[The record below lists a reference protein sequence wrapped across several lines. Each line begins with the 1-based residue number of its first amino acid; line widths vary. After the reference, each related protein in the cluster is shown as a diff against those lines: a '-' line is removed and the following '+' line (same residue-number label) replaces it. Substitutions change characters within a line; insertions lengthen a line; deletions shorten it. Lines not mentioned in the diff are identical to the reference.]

1 MSGPEKKV
9 SKVKFDKEMVIA
21 FVLCGLLLVFWQP
34 LCVKMGWMPDP
45 AAAAAAAPSPAAAP
59 AVVEQPVE
67 KAAVAVKAA
76 EKTAKNTQE
85 PVISLPAVTLENKLV
100 SCTILPETGAVTGI
114 TLKTFKTADRKQD
127 IVVDQLPSAKT
138 AGGALQPGALGVFLP
153 GTPLKHLHIVSS
165 EVSADHRT
173 YTLIRDAVAGTV
185 ALRIT
190 QVWTLGDDH
199 VLKMA
204 LTVENPSERAVVLN
218 NLTVSGGELQGWQNV
233 SGDVLR
239 MDSHK
244 LDYYLANGSYEDV
257 NIDAKDSKF
266 FRQANDVQWAA
277 LSNKFFISVLK
288 SGQPFTL
295 YQARVLEPG
304 SSERYFAAAG
314 AQFNNVQLAPGKA
327 ANWDFQLYA
336 GPKTTALKS
345 FAPDA
350 DRTMHLAWGPL
361 DYLARLLLWV
371 LIQLKGLCGSYGW
384 SIIIMTILVRLLFW
398 PATAKANASMKKMS
412 KVQPQIQEL
421 RAKYKDNPQMLNTKM
436 MELYRKEGVN
446 PMGGCLPILL
456 QIPVFFA
463 LYATLDG
470 AVELRQVPFWW
481 ATDLAAPDTVAHIFG
496 LAINPLVLAMTLLMV
511 VQQRLTPTAMD
522 PMQQKMM
529 MIMPIVMLFFL
540 YNLPSG
546 LTLYWTV
553 SQIFSILQML
563 LQKHHNTAASA
574 PKAGS
579 AQKA

>member
-1 MSGPEKKV
+1 M
-9 SKVKFDKEMVIA
+9 KFDKEMVIA
-21 FVLCGLLLVFWQP
+21 FLLCGLLLVFWQP

-45 AAAAAAAPSPAAAP
+45 AAAVGQAAEAAQAVAQPVQTPAASSAEPVTEAVKTVVPAGKVLP
-59 AVVEQPVE
+59 AVV
-67 KAAVAVKAA
+67 
-76 EKTAKNTQE
+76 
-85 PVISLPAVTLENKLV
+85 LENKLI
-100 SCTILPETGAVTGI
+100 SCKIQPNSGAIADI

-127 IVVDQLPSAKT
+127 IVIDQLPSAKT
-138 AGGALQPGALGVFLP
+138 AGGALQPGALGVFFP
-153 GTPLKHLHIVSS
+153 GGQMMLNGIVSS
-165 EVSADHRT
+165 ELSADGKV
-173 YTLIRDAVAGTV
+173 YTLIRNVTV
-185 ALRIT
+185 GIAPLQIK
-190 QVWTLGDDH
+190 QVWTIGEDN

-204 LTVENPSERAVVLN
+204 LTVTNIGKVPADLAK
-218 NLTVSGGELQGWQNV
+218 LTVSGGELQGWRNV
-233 SGDVLR
+233 SGDELR
-239 MDSHK
+239 MDSHT
-244 LDYYLANGSYEDV
+244 LDSYSFKGAYDDV
-257 NIDAKDSKF
+257 NTDAKDSKF
-266 FRQANDVQWAA
+266 FRQADNLMWAA
-277 LSNKFFISVLK
+277 LSNKFFISILK
-288 SGQPFTL
+288 SAQPFSL

-304 SSERYFAAAG
+304 SSELYFASAG
-314 AQFNNVQLAPGKA
+314 AQFAKVQLAPGAA

-336 GPKTTALKS
+336 GPKTTALKA

-371 LIQLKGLCGSYGW
+371 LVQLKGLCGSYGW
-384 SIIIMTILVRLLFW
+384 SIIIMTIMVRLLFW

-412 KVQPQIQEL
+412 KVQPQIQDL

-481 ATDLAAPDTVAHIFG
+481 AADLAAPDTVAHIFS
-496 LAINPLVLAMTLLMV
+496 LPINPLVLAMTLLMV

-563 LQKHHNTAASA
+563 LQKHYNTAAPA
-574 PKAGS
+574 QDAGG

>member
-1 MSGPEKKV
+1 M
-9 SKVKFDKEMVIA
+9 KFDKEMVIA
-21 FVLCGLLLVFWQP
+21 FLLCGLLLVFWQP

-45 AAAAAAAPSPAAAP
+45 AAAVGQAAEAAQAVAQPVQTPAASSAEPVTEAVKTVVPAGKVLP
-59 AVVEQPVE
+59 AVV
-67 KAAVAVKAA
+67 
-76 EKTAKNTQE
+76 
-85 PVISLPAVTLENKLV
+85 LENKLI
-100 SCTILPETGAVTGI
+100 SCKIQPNSGAIADI

-127 IVVDQLPSAKT
+127 IVIDQLPSAKT
-138 AGGALQPGALGVFLP
+138 AGGALQPGALGVFFP
-153 GTPLKHLHIVSS
+153 GGQMVLNGIVSS
-165 EVSADHRT
+165 ELSADGKV
-173 YTLIRDAVAGTV
+173 YTLIRNVTVGVAP
-185 ALRIT
+185 LQIK
-190 QVWTLGDDH
+190 QVWTIGEDN

-204 LTVENPSERAVVLN
+204 LTVTNIGKVPADLAK
-218 NLTVSGGELQGWQNV
+218 LTVSGGELQGWRNV
-233 SGDVLR
+233 SGDELR

-244 LDYYLANGSYEDV
+244 LDYYSFKGAYEDV
-257 NIDAKDSKF
+257 NTDAKDSKF
-266 FRQANDVQWAA
+266 FRQADNLMWAA
-277 LSNKFFISVLK
+277 LSNKFFISILK
-288 SGQPFTL
+288 SAQPFSL

-304 SSERYFAAAG
+304 SSELYFASAG
-314 AQFNNVQLAPGKA
+314 AQFAKVQLAPGAA

-336 GPKTTALKS
+336 GPKTTALKA

-371 LIQLKGLCGSYGW
+371 LVQLKGLCGSYGW
-384 SIIIMTILVRLLFW
+384 SIIIMTIMVRLLFW

-412 KVQPQIQEL
+412 KVQPQIQDL

-481 ATDLAAPDTVAHIFG
+481 AADLAAPDTVAHIFS
-496 LAINPLVLAMTLLMV
+496 LPINPLVLAMTLLMV

-540 YNLPSG
+540 YNVPSG

-563 LQKHHNTAASA
+563 LQKHYNTAAPA
-574 PKAGS
+574 QDAGG

>member
-1 MSGPEKKV
+1 M
-9 SKVKFDKEMVIA
+9 KFDKEMVIA
-21 FVLCGLLLVFWQP
+21 FLLCGLLLVFWQP

-45 AAAAAAAPSPAAAP
+45 AAAVGQAAEAAQAVAQPVQTPAASSA
-59 AVVEQPVE
+59 EPVAE
-67 KAAVAVKAA
+67 AVKTVVPAG
-76 EKTAKNTQE
+76 K
-85 PVISLPAVTLENKLV
+85 VLPAVMLENKLIACKIQPN
-100 SCTILPETGAVTGI
+100 SGAIADI

-127 IVVDQLPSAKT
+127 IVIDQLPSAKT
-138 AGGALQPGALGVFLP
+138 AGGALQPGALGVFFP
-153 GTPLKHLHIVSS
+153 GGQMVLNGIVSS
-165 EVSADHRT
+165 ELSADGKV
-173 YTLIRDAVAGTV
+173 YTLIRNVTVGVAP
-185 ALRIT
+185 LQIK
-190 QVWTLGDDH
+190 QVWTIGEDN

-204 LTVENPSERAVVLN
+204 LTVTNIGKVPADLAK
-218 NLTVSGGELQGWQNV
+218 LTVSGGELQGWRNV
-233 SGDVLR
+233 SGDELR

-244 LDYYLANGSYEDV
+244 LDYYSFKGAYEDV
-257 NIDAKDSKF
+257 NTDAKDSKF
-266 FRQANDVQWAA
+266 FRQADNLMWAA
-277 LSNKFFISVLK
+277 LSNKFFISILK
-288 SGQPFTL
+288 SAQPFSL

-304 SSERYFAAAG
+304 SSELYFASAG
-314 AQFNNVQLAPGKA
+314 AQFAKVQLAPGAA

-336 GPKTTALKS
+336 GPKTTALKA

-371 LIQLKGLCGSYGW
+371 LVQLKGLCGSYGW
-384 SIIIMTILVRLLFW
+384 SIIIMTIMVRLLFW

-412 KVQPQIQEL
+412 KVQPQIQDL

-481 ATDLAAPDTVAHIFG
+481 AADLAAPDTVAHIFS
-496 LAINPLVLAMTLLMV
+496 LPINPLVLAMTLLMV

-563 LQKHHNTAASA
+563 LQKHYNTAAPA
-574 PKAGS
+574 QDAGG

>member
-1 MSGPEKKV
+1 M
-9 SKVKFDKEMVIA
+9 KFDKEMVIA
-21 FVLCGLLLVFWQP
+21 FLLCGLLLVFWQP
-34 LCVKMGWMPDP
+34 LCVKMGWMADP
-45 AAAAAAAPSPAAAP
+45 AAAVSQAAEAAQAVAQPAQTPAAAVP
-59 AVVEQPVE
+59 AAKVAEP
-67 KAAVAVKAA
+67 AAPTVKA
-76 EKTAKNTQE
+76 
-85 PVISLPAVTLENKLV
+85 LPAVTLENNV
-100 SCTILPETGAVTGI
+100 ISCKILPVSGAITGI
-114 TLKTFKTADRKQD
+114 TLKTFKTADRKAD
-127 IVVDQLPSAKT
+127 IVIDQLPSAQT
-138 AGGALQPGALGVFLP
+138 AGGALQPGALGVFFP
-153 GTPLKHLHIVSS
+153 GSPLVLNGIVSS
-165 EVSADHRT
+165 EFSAEGKV
-173 YTLIRDAVAGTV
+173 YTLVRNVTVGT
-185 ALRIT
+185 APLQIK
-190 QVWTLGDDH
+190 QVWTIGDDN

-204 LTVENPSERAVVLN
+204 LTVTNIGKELVDLAK
-218 NLTVSGGELQGWQNV
+218 LTVSGGELQGWRNV
-233 SGDVLR
+233 SGDELR

-244 LDYYLANGSYEDV
+244 LDYYSVKGSYDDV
-257 NIDAKDSKF
+257 NTDAKDSKF
-266 FRQANDVQWAA
+266 FRQADDLMWAA
-277 LSNKFFISVLK
+277 LSNKFFISILK
-288 SGQPFTL
+288 SAQPFTL

-304 SSERYFAAAG
+304 SSEVYFAAAG
-314 AQFNNVQLAPGKA
+314 AQFAKVQLAPGAA

-336 GPKTTALKS
+336 GPKTTALKT
-345 FAPDA
+345 FAPGA

-371 LIQLKGLCGSYGW
+371 LVQLKGLCGSYGW
-384 SIIIMTILVRLLFW
+384 SIIIMTIMVRLLFW

-421 RAKYKDNPQMLNTKM
+421 REKYKDNPQMLNTKM

-481 ATDLAAPDTVAHIFG
+481 AADLAAPDTVAHIFG

-563 LQKHHNTAASA
+563 LQKHYNTAASA
-574 PKAGS
+574 PKADG

>member
-1 MSGPEKKV
+1 M
-9 SKVKFDKEMVIA
+9 KFDKEMVIA
-21 FVLCGLLLVFWQP
+21 FLLCGLLLVFWQP

-45 AAAAAAAPSPAAAP
+45 AAAVGQAAEAAQAVAQPVQTPAASSAEPVTGAVKTVVPAGKVLP
-59 AVVEQPVE
+59 AVV
-67 KAAVAVKAA
+67 
-76 EKTAKNTQE
+76 
-85 PVISLPAVTLENKLV
+85 LENKLI
-100 SCTILPETGAVTGI
+100 SCKIQPNSGAIADI

-127 IVVDQLPSAKT
+127 IVIDQLPSAKT
-138 AGGALQPGALGVFLP
+138 AGGALQPGALGVFFP
-153 GTPLKHLHIVSS
+153 GGQMVLNGIVSS
-165 EVSADHRT
+165 ELSADGKV
-173 YTLIRDAVAGTV
+173 YTLIRNVTVGVAP
-185 ALRIT
+185 LQIK
-190 QVWTLGDDH
+190 QVWTIGEDN

-204 LTVENPSERAVVLN
+204 LTVTNIGKVPADLAK
-218 NLTVSGGELQGWQNV
+218 LTVSGGELQGWRNV
-233 SGDVLR
+233 SGDELR

-244 LDYYLANGSYEDV
+244 LDYYSFKGAYEDV
-257 NIDAKDSKF
+257 NTDAKDSKF
-266 FRQANDVQWAA
+266 FRQADNLMWAA
-277 LSNKFFISVLK
+277 LSNKFFISILK
-288 SGQPFTL
+288 SAQPFSL

-304 SSERYFAAAG
+304 SSELYFASAG
-314 AQFNNVQLAPGKA
+314 AQFAKVQLAPGAA

-336 GPKTTALKS
+336 GPKTTALKA

-371 LIQLKGLCGSYGW
+371 LVQLKGLCGSYGW
-384 SIIIMTILVRLLFW
+384 SIIIMTIMVRLLFW

-412 KVQPQIQEL
+412 KVQPQIQDL

-481 ATDLAAPDTVAHIFG
+481 AADLAAPDTVAHIFS
-496 LAINPLVLAMTLLMV
+496 LPINPLVLAMTLLMV

-563 LQKHHNTAASA
+563 LQKHYNTAAPA
-574 PKAGS
+574 QDAGG

>member
-1 MSGPEKKV
+1 M
-9 SKVKFDKEMVIA
+9 KFDKEMVIA
-21 FVLCGLLLVFWQP
+21 FLLCGLLLVFWQP

-45 AAAAAAAPSPAAAP
+45 AAAVGQAAEAAQAVAQPVQTPAASSAEPVTEAVKTVVPAGKVLP
-59 AVVEQPVE
+59 AVV
-67 KAAVAVKAA
+67 
-76 EKTAKNTQE
+76 
-85 PVISLPAVTLENKLV
+85 LENKLI
-100 SCTILPETGAVTGI
+100 SCKIQPNSGAIADI

-127 IVVDQLPSAKT
+127 IVIDQLPSAKT
-138 AGGALQPGALGVFLP
+138 AGGALQPGALGVFFP
-153 GTPLKHLHIVSS
+153 GGQMVLNGIVSS
-165 EVSADHRT
+165 ELSADGKV
-173 YTLIRDAVAGTV
+173 YTLIRNVTVGVAP
-185 ALRIT
+185 LQIK
-190 QVWTLGDDH
+190 QVWTIGEDN

-204 LTVENPSERAVVLN
+204 LTVTNIGKVPADLAK
-218 NLTVSGGELQGWQNV
+218 LTVSGGELQGWRNV
-233 SGDVLR
+233 SGDELR

-244 LDYYLANGSYEDV
+244 LDYYSFKGAYEDV
-257 NIDAKDSKF
+257 NTDAKDSKF
-266 FRQANDVQWAA
+266 FRQADNLMWAA
-277 LSNKFFISVLK
+277 LSNKFFISILK
-288 SGQPFTL
+288 SAQPFSL

-304 SSERYFAAAG
+304 SSELYFASAG
-314 AQFNNVQLAPGKA
+314 AQFAKVQLAPGAA

-336 GPKTTALKS
+336 GPKTTALKA

-371 LIQLKGLCGSYGW
+371 LVQLKGLCGSYGW
-384 SIIIMTILVRLLFW
+384 SIIIMTIMVRLLFW

-412 KVQPQIQEL
+412 KVQPQIQDL

-481 ATDLAAPDTVAHIFG
+481 AADLAAPDTVAHIFS
-496 LAINPLVLAMTLLMV
+496 LPINPLVLAMTLLMV

-563 LQKHHNTAASA
+563 LQKHYNTAAPA
-574 PKAGS
+574 QDAGG

>member
-1 MSGPEKKV
+1 M
-9 SKVKFDKEMVIA
+9 KFDKEMVIA
-21 FVLCGLLLVFWQP
+21 FLLCGLLLVFWQP
-34 LCVKMGWMPDP
+34 LCVKLGWMPDP
-45 AAAAAAAPSPAAAP
+45 AAAVGQAAEAAQ
-59 AVVEQPVE
+59 AVVQPVQTPVSSSE
-67 KAAVAVKAA
+67 PVAAKAA
-76 EKTAKNTQE
+76 E
-85 PVISLPAVTLENKLV
+85 PVVPAGKVLPAVMLENKLI
-100 SCTILPETGAVTGI
+100 SCKIQPNSGAIADI

-127 IVVDQLPSAKT
+127 IVIDQLPSAKT
-138 AGGALQPGALGVFLP
+138 AGGALQPGALGVFFP
-153 GTPLKHLHIVSS
+153 GSQMVLNGIVSS
-165 EVSADHRT
+165 ELSADGKV
-173 YTLIRDAVAGTV
+173 YTLIRNVTVGVAP
-185 ALRIT
+185 LQIK
-190 QVWTLGDDH
+190 QVWTIGEDN

-204 LTVENPSERAVVLN
+204 LTVTNIGKVPADLAK
-218 NLTVSGGELQGWQNV
+218 LTVSGGELQGWRNV
-233 SGDVLR
+233 SGDELR

-244 LDYYLANGSYEDV
+244 LDYYSFKGAYEDV
-257 NIDAKDSKF
+257 NTDAKDSKF
-266 FRQANDVQWAA
+266 FRQADNLMWAA
-277 LSNKFFISVLK
+277 LSNKFFISILK
-288 SGQPFTL
+288 SAQPFTL

-304 SSERYFAAAG
+304 SSELYFASAG
-314 AQFNNVQLAPGKA
+314 AQFAKVQLAPGMA

-336 GPKTTALKS
+336 GPKTTALKA

-371 LIQLKGLCGSYGW
+371 LVQLKGLCGSYGW
-384 SIIIMTILVRLLFW
+384 SIIIMTIMVRLLFW

-412 KVQPQIQEL
+412 KVQPQIQDL

-481 ATDLAAPDTVAHIFG
+481 AADLAAPDTVAHIFS
-496 LAINPLVLAMTLLMV
+496 LPINPLVLAMTLLMV

-563 LQKHHNTAASA
+563 LQKHYNTAAPA
-574 PKAGS
+574 QDAGG

>member
-1 MSGPEKKV
+1 M
-9 SKVKFDKEMVIA
+9 KFDKEMVIA
-21 FVLCGLLLVFWQP
+21 FLLCGLLLVFWQP
-34 LCVKMGWMPDP
+34 LCVKLGWMPDP
-45 AAAAAAAPSPAAAP
+45 AAAVGQAAEAAQ
-59 AVVEQPVE
+59 AVVQPVQTPVSSSE
-67 KAAVAVKAA
+67 PVAAKAA
-76 EKTAKNTQE
+76 E
-85 PVISLPAVTLENKLV
+85 PVVPAGKVLPAVMLENKLI
-100 SCTILPETGAVTGI
+100 SCKIQPNSGAIADI

-127 IVVDQLPSAKT
+127 IVIDQLPSAKT
-138 AGGALQPGALGVFLP
+138 AGGALQPGALGVFFP
-153 GTPLKHLHIVSS
+153 GAQMVLNGIVSS
-165 EVSADHRT
+165 ELSADGKV
-173 YTLIRDAVAGTV
+173 YTLIRNVTVGVAP
-185 ALRIT
+185 LQIK
-190 QVWTLGDDH
+190 QVWTIGEDN

-204 LTVENPSERAVVLN
+204 LTVTNIGKVPADLAK
-218 NLTVSGGELQGWQNV
+218 LTVSGGELQGWRNV
-233 SGDVLR
+233 SGDELR

-244 LDYYLANGSYEDV
+244 LDYYSFKGAYEDV
-257 NIDAKDSKF
+257 NTDAKDSKF
-266 FRQANDVQWAA
+266 FRQADNLMWAA
-277 LSNKFFISVLK
+277 LSNKFFISILK
-288 SGQPFTL
+288 SAQPFTL

-304 SSERYFAAAG
+304 SSELYFASAG
-314 AQFNNVQLAPGKA
+314 AQFAKVQLAPGMA

-336 GPKTTALKS
+336 GPKTTALKA

-371 LIQLKGLCGSYGW
+371 LVQLKGLCGSYGW
-384 SIIIMTILVRLLFW
+384 SIIIMTIMVRLLFW

-412 KVQPQIQEL
+412 KVQPQIQDL

-481 ATDLAAPDTVAHIFG
+481 AADLAAPDTVAHIFS
-496 LAINPLVLAMTLLMV
+496 LPINPLVLAMTLLMV

-563 LQKHHNTAASA
+563 LQKHYNTAAPA
-574 PKAGS
+574 QDAGG

>member
-1 MSGPEKKV
+1 M
-9 SKVKFDKEMVIA
+9 KFDKEMVIA
-21 FVLCGLLLVFWQP
+21 FLLCGLLLVFWQP
-34 LCVKMGWMPDP
+34 LCVKLGWMPDP
-45 AAAAAAAPSPAAAP
+45 AAAVGQAAEAAQAVVQPVQTPVSSSEPAA
-59 AVVEQPVE
+59 
-67 KAAVAVKAA
+67 KAA
-76 EKTAKNTQE
+76 E
-85 PVISLPAVTLENKLV
+85 PVVPVGKVLPAVMLENKLI
-100 SCTILPETGAVTGI
+100 SCKIQPNSGAIADI

-127 IVVDQLPSAKT
+127 IVIDQLPSAKT
-138 AGGALQPGALGVFLP
+138 AGGALQPGALGVFFP
-153 GTPLKHLHIVSS
+153 GSQMVLNGIVSS
-165 EVSADHRT
+165 ELSADGKV
-173 YTLIRDAVAGTV
+173 YTLIRNVTVGVAP
-185 ALRIT
+185 LQIK
-190 QVWTLGDDH
+190 QVWTIGEDN

-204 LTVENPSERAVVLN
+204 LTVTNIGKVPADLAG
-218 NLTVSGGELQGWQNV
+218 LTVSGGELQGWRNV
-233 SGDVLR
+233 SGDELR

-244 LDYYLANGSYEDV
+244 LDYYSFKGAYEDV
-257 NIDAKDSKF
+257 NTDAKDSKF
-266 FRQANDVQWAA
+266 FRQADNLMWAA
-277 LSNKFFISVLK
+277 LSNKFFISILK
-288 SGQPFTL
+288 SAQPFTL

-304 SSERYFAAAG
+304 SSELYFASAG
-314 AQFNNVQLAPGKA
+314 AQFAKVQLAPGMA

-336 GPKTTALKS
+336 GPKTTALKA

-371 LIQLKGLCGSYGW
+371 LVQLKGLCGSYGW
-384 SIIIMTILVRLLFW
+384 SIIIMTIMVRLLFW

-412 KVQPQIQEL
+412 KVQPQIQDL

-481 ATDLAAPDTVAHIFG
+481 AADLAAPDTVAHIFG
-496 LAINPLVLAMTLLMV
+496 LPINPLVLAMTLLMV

-563 LQKHHNTAASA
+563 LQKHYNTAAPA
-574 PKAGS
+574 QDAGG

>member
-1 MSGPEKKV
+1 M
-9 SKVKFDKEMVIA
+9 KFDKEMVIA
-21 FVLCGLLLVFWQP
+21 FLLCGLLLVFWQP
-34 LCVKMGWMPDP
+34 LCVKLGWMPDP
-45 AAAAAAAPSPAAAP
+45 AAAVGQAAEAAQAVVQPVQTPVSSSEPAAA
-59 AVVEQPVE
+59 
-67 KAAVAVKAA
+67 KAA
-76 EKTAKNTQE
+76 E
-85 PVISLPAVTLENKLV
+85 PVVPAGKVLPAVMLENKLI
-100 SCTILPETGAVTGI
+100 SCKIQPNSGAIADI

-127 IVVDQLPSAKT
+127 IVIDQLPSAKT
-138 AGGALQPGALGVFLP
+138 AGGALQPGALGVFFP
-153 GTPLKHLHIVSS
+153 GGQMVLNGIVSS
-165 EVSADHRT
+165 ELSADGKV
-173 YTLIRDAVAGTV
+173 YTLIRNVTVGVAP
-185 ALRIT
+185 LQIK
-190 QVWTLGDDH
+190 QVWTIGEDN

-204 LTVENPSERAVVLN
+204 LTVTNIGKVPADLAK
-218 NLTVSGGELQGWQNV
+218 LTVSGGELQGWRNV
-233 SGDVLR
+233 SGDELR

-244 LDYYLANGSYEDV
+244 LDYYSFKGAYEDV
-257 NIDAKDSKF
+257 NTDAKDSKF
-266 FRQANDVQWAA
+266 FRQADNLMWAA
-277 LSNKFFISVLK
+277 LSNKFFISILK
-288 SGQPFTL
+288 SAQPFTL

-304 SSERYFAAAG
+304 SSELYFASAG
-314 AQFNNVQLAPGKA
+314 AQFAKVQLAPGMA

-336 GPKTTALKS
+336 GPKTTALKA

-371 LIQLKGLCGSYGW
+371 LVQLKGLCGSYGW
-384 SIIIMTILVRLLFW
+384 SIIIMTIMVRLLFW

-412 KVQPQIQEL
+412 KVQPQIQDL

-481 ATDLAAPDTVAHIFG
+481 AADLAAPDTVAHIFS
-496 LAINPLVLAMTLLMV
+496 LPINPLVLAMTLLMV

-563 LQKHHNTAASA
+563 LQKHYNTAAPA
-574 PKAGS
+574 QDAGG

>member
-1 MSGPEKKV
+1 M
-9 SKVKFDKEMVIA
+9 KFDKEMVIA
-21 FVLCGLLLVFWQP
+21 FLLCGLLLVFWQP

-45 AAAAAAAPSPAAAP
+45 AAAVGQAAEAAQAVAQPVQTPAASSAEPVTEAVKTVVPAGKVLP
-59 AVVEQPVE
+59 AVV
-67 KAAVAVKAA
+67 
-76 EKTAKNTQE
+76 
-85 PVISLPAVTLENKLV
+85 LENKLI
-100 SCTILPETGAVTGI
+100 SCKIQPNSGAIADI

-127 IVVDQLPSAKT
+127 IVIDQLPSAKT
-138 AGGALQPGALGVFLP
+138 AGGALQPGALGVFFP
-153 GTPLKHLHIVSS
+153 GGQMVLNGIVSS
-165 EVSADHRT
+165 ELSADGKV
-173 YTLIRDAVAGTV
+173 YTLIRNVTV
-185 ALRIT
+185 GIAPLQIK
-190 QVWTLGDDH
+190 QVWTIGEDN

-204 LTVENPSERAVVLN
+204 LTVTNIGKVPADLAK
-218 NLTVSGGELQGWQNV
+218 LTVSGGELQGWRNV
-233 SGDVLR
+233 SGDELR

-244 LDYYLANGSYEDV
+244 LDYYSFKGAYEDV
-257 NIDAKDSKF
+257 NTDAKDSKF
-266 FRQANDVQWAA
+266 FRQADNLMWAA
-277 LSNKFFISVLK
+277 LSNKFFISILK
-288 SGQPFTL
+288 SAQPFSL

-304 SSERYFAAAG
+304 SSELYFASAG
-314 AQFNNVQLAPGKA
+314 AQFAKVQLAPGAA

-336 GPKTTALKS
+336 GPKTTALKA

-371 LIQLKGLCGSYGW
+371 LVQLKGLCGSYGW
-384 SIIIMTILVRLLFW
+384 SIIIMTIMVRLLFW

-412 KVQPQIQEL
+412 KVQPQIQDL

-481 ATDLAAPDTVAHIFG
+481 AADLAAPDTVAHIFS
-496 LAINPLVLAMTLLMV
+496 LPINPLVLAMTLLMV

-563 LQKHHNTAASA
+563 LQKHYNTAAPA
-574 PKAGS
+574 QDAGG